1 MYPEAFLYDLKCTPT
16 GSAALPSEGIC
27 SSDTPYPQPKSKFPA
42 QIASGMKP
50 QEGRLQSHK
59 SREYINQC
67 NIKAHFLRIMRSI
80 NV

>member
-1 MYPEAFLYDLKCTPT
+1 MHPEAFLYDLKCTPT

-50 QEGRLQSHK
+50 QEGDYRVTNQGNIL
-59 SREYINQC
+59 INA
-67 NIKAHFLRIMRSI
+67 I
-80 NV
+80 